1 MVTLSSCSALFARNE
16 ICLEGEE
23 EAQNNVSAV
32 VLTSEKIQMVAVPNL
47 FLDDQLYT
55 ATHYEVDLWPE
66 GE

>member
-1 MVTLSSCSALFARNE
+1 MTLSNCSALFARNE

-23 EAQNNVSAV
+23 EAQSNVSAV
-32 VLTSEKIQMVAVPNL
+32 FLTSEKIQMVAVPNL

-55 ATHYEVDLWPE
+55 ATHYDVDLWPE